1 MQNSIGRFNAS
12 GRSLTDAI
20 IVLEIDKP
28 TGDDGSF
35 EYTVLSTP
43 DFPGINNDGTL
54 NLVGFTARNLLPAA
68 SEEGGGTEIYLVN
81 ARPSL
86 DPLTGQILN
95 KPNMTLESFLLPAN
109 STELKHLATWHHP
122 LIQTPNNI
130 ALDPSYGLFFTNDHG
145 SATHGISHTL
155 APFTGNGDVTYCGS
169 PTSCRTVVSN
179 LKFPNGLLLDP
190 KEQRIYVPSAW
201 IGNIL
206 IYSYGVD
213 RRLTLVSEIEIDMPI
228 DNLSQDSLGEIWVAG
243 MPQARETL
251 RAFQDPMGV
260 VASSTIMRV
269 KRGLEGWVVEKVLE
283 DKEGEVLPGTTT
295 TVVRDVRGKR
305 LFMSGVTSPFIG
317 VCEEVRGG

>member
-1 MQNSIGRFNAS
+1 MQYSIGRFNAS

-28 TGDDGSF
+28 KDDGSF

-68 SEEGGGTEIYLVN
+68 SEKGGGTEIYLVN

-86 DPLTGQILN
+86 DPLTGDILN
-95 KPNMTLESFLLPAN
+95 KPNMTLESFLLPTG
-109 STELKHLATWHHP
+109 STELKHISTWHHP

-145 SATHGISHTL
+145 SATYGFSHTL
-155 APFTGNGDVTYCGS
+155 APFMGNGDVTYCSSS
-169 PTSCRTVVSN
+169 PTSCRTVVGG
-179 LKFPNGLLLDP
+179 LKFPNGLLLDS
-190 KEQRIYVPSAW
+190 EEERIYVPSAW
-201 IGNIL
+201 IGNIKV
-206 IYSYGVD
+206 YSYSID
-213 RRLTLVSEIEIDMPI
+213 RRLTLVSEVEIDMPI

-251 RAFQDPMGV
+251 RAFENPLGV
-260 VASSTIMRV
+260 VASSTIFRV
-269 KRGLEGWVVEKVLE
+269 KSGLEGWVVEKVLE
-283 DKEGEVLPGTTT
+283 DREGEVLPGTTT
-295 TVVRDVRGKR
+295 VVRDVEGKR
-305 LFMSGVTSPFIG
+305 LFLSGFTSPFVT